1 MLKPRFIAALAAIGR
16 IALFGAVAHAD
27 DSSDTA
33 TRAEAPTPDWYNVH
47 GQSTFVYQYHP
58 AFTAP
63 FSGPHSLNPGG
74 MGRET
79 FDATLF
85 AGISPWQG
93 VEFYV
98 NPEIDQGFGLSNTL
112 GVAGF
117 PSGEAYKVGRRQPYY
132 ETQRA
137 FGRFTIG
144 LSGPEEKVDDGA
156 NQIAGT
162 RASEQSHHHRRQAV
176 GDRYLR
182 HQPLR
187 A

>member
-1 MLKPRFIAALAAIGR
+1 MLKLRFIAALAAIGPSV
-16 IALFGAVAHAD
+16 FFNAVAYAD
-27 DSSDTA
+27 SPSDTA
-33 TRAEAPTPDWYNVH
+33 TQAPDWYNVH

-63 FSGPHSLNPGG
+63 FSGAHSLNPGG

-85 AGISPWQG
+85 AGIRPWQG

-132 ETQRA
+132 E
-137 FGRFTIG
+137 
-144 LSGPEEKVDDGA
+144 LSAP
-156 NQIAGT
+156 
-162 RASEQSHHHRRQAV
+162 SAV
-176 GDRYLR
+176 S
-182 HQPLR
+182 PS